1 MHPLIIPPNAPKTP
15 PRILAGATTGLRYNF
30 HCAVVVVEGATL
42 ATFVTGATT
51 MIITGIVLNIA
62 GLGMLCWAMFRIAVY
77 ALPFFVG
84 MMAGIS
90 ALLTGAGPF
99 GAIVVGII
107 FGAFALVAG
116 QLAFSVARSAAFRL
130 VVGLLFA
137 LPAAVAGY
145 QLSLGFAHLG
155 IVSEGWRQV
164 FALIGAVTVG
174 GSAWTRMGMLVAPLP
189 IEGVHASSPQPPL
202 ESVTTSV

>member
-1 MHPLIIPPNAPKTP
+1 MIPPDTTMTP
-15 PRILAGATTGLRYNF
+15 PRIVAGAPTALRYNSD
-30 HCAVVVVEGATL
+30 CAAVVVEGATL

-51 MIITGIVLNIA
+51 MIIIGILLNIA
-62 GLGMLCWAMFRIAVY
+62 GLGVFCWAMFRLAVH

-84 MMAGIS
+84 LMAGLS
-90 ALLTGAGPF
+90 ALQTGAGPF
-99 GAIVVGII
+99 GAIVVGIV

-137 LPAAVAGY
+137 LPAAIAGY

-164 FALIGAVTVG
+164 FALIGAITVG
-174 GSAWTRMGMLVAPLP
+174 ATAWTRIAMLVAPQP
-189 IEGVHASSPQPPL
+189 IEGVHASSPRPPL
-202 ESVTTSV
+202 ESVTTTG